1 VREHASGNLMR
12 AGLTVLSVYDTNRYI
27 FAGLTTDTATDAVA
41 AWLEARGLGAKKVN
55 YKLRD
60 WLFARQ
66 VCWMTTILLSATLE
80 DALMANALAP
90 THSVTGVNRSQ
101 SCSRMEATR
110 LCPCARVRATP
121 QAPRFTFTSG
131 LLSPPVSFLAEDLPV
146 ILPPTDNF
154 R

>member
-12 AGLTVLSVYDTNRYI
+12 AGLTVLSVYYTNRYI

-66 VCWMTTILLSATLE
+66 VCWMTTILVCNARGR
-80 DALMANALAP
+80 ANGERSRSNSQRYWGEPFPIVFPDGSDQAVPLREGACD
-90 THSVTGVNRSQ
+90 TTGTTFHFHLRTS
-101 SCSRMEATR
+101 
-110 LCPCARVRATP
+110 LTP
-121 QAPRFTFTSG
+121 S
-131 LLSPPVSFLAEDLPV
+131 LLSCRGPPRDSPA
-146 ILPPTDNF
+146 N
-154 R
+154 